1 MIVGEER
8 CSCSSGYRIFA
19 VMPDG
24 SEHVTDAP
32 SLSAADVDAWATS
45 VVARSKAA
53 AAGDKPAMDRI
64 TAMRVSAVISFARLT
79 RRQCTDCEGRGWLF
93 RLHREDAGLVG

>member
-8 CSCSSGYRIFA
+8 CSCSSGYRIIA

-24 SEHVTDAP
+24 SEYPTDAA

-45 VVARSKAA
+45 VVERTKAEK
-53 AAGDKPAMDRI
+53 AGDKSALDRI
-64 TAMRVSAVISFARLT
+64 TALRVGAVVSFARLT